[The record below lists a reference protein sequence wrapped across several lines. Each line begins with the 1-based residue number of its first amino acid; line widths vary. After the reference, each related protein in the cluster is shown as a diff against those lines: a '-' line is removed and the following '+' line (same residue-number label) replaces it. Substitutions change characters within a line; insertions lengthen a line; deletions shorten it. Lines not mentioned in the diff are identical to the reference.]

1 MKTNIIKIAAS
12 ALAVLLMASSCEK
25 NFDAQ
30 IYDKLSSSNFPMT
43 EADFESYVMQCYI
56 PFTGVWDYTL
66 SASGPFYSYNKGIQC
81 HFNQPS
87 DESARPITR
96 WWSTT
101 LVECNFQP
109 CENWGRYA
117 GDGTP
122 SYLNKIRDI
131 TRFTQIVGEL
141 EETDKLSA
149 DKKKS
154 FIAEVRLIR
163 GITMYYLM
171 HVYGPVPVIVD
182 PALVKDEDALKNWS
196 RPSLDQMCKYIE
208 DDFDFAVGNLPE
220 KQPQSGRYNRDY
232 ARFWLMRHCLNEG
245 SHMAGNYQKAYDL
258 YTQFQGGYQLFT
270 NGDNPF
276 KELFY
281 EENEKNSEYIMAME
295 TTSSADLEAKNGNG
309 ECILNYV
316 IPMDL
321 AKEGEFENLGLSW
334 SGQCYAVNPKFYD
347 TFEENDLRRAC
358 IVTHYNS
365 AWGWG
370 SYSPETINANWY
382 GYIIWKYPMTKKSA
396 YNGADYPLARWAD
409 VMLMRAE
416 ADVRLHNAVSAEAV
430 DLVNQVRARAG
441 LDGLSADAT
450 SSVSAFFDAL
460 LMERGHEFFWEGQ
473 RKIDLIRFGKYH
485 TIMTADGREPS
496 AQYLPM
502 PNFAMEE
509 AEAAGVTLERY
520 FFRDD
525 YDGPKN
531 SLK

>member
-12 ALAVLLMASSCEK
+12 ALAVLLVASSCEK

-30 IYDKLSSSNFPMT
+30 IYDKLSSTNFPMT
-43 EADFESYVMQCYI
+43 ESDFENYVMQCYL

-101 LVECNFQP
+101 LVECNFKP
-109 CENWGRYA
+109 CENWGRGA

-131 TRFTQIVGEL
+131 TRFTQVIGEL
-141 EETDKLSA
+141 EDTDKLSDA
-149 DKKKS
+149 KKRA

-163 GITMYYLM
+163 GITMYYLL
-171 HVYGPVPVIVD
+171 HIYGPVAVIVD
-182 PALVKDEDALKNWS
+182 PALVKDEDALKDWS
-196 RPSLDQMCKYIE
+196 RPTLDQMCQYIE
-208 DDFDFAVGNLPE
+208 DDFSFAVDNLPE
-220 KQPQSGRYNRDY
+220 TQPQSGRYDRDY

-245 SHMAGNYQKAYDL
+245 SHMSGNYQKAYDL
-258 YTQFQGGYQLFT
+258 YKQFTGGYQLFT
-270 NGDNPF
+270 KGENPF

-295 TTSSADLEAKNGNG
+295 TTSSADLESKNGNG
-309 ECILNYV
+309 LCILNYV

-347 TFEENDLRRAC
+347 TFEENDLRKAC

-365 AWGWG
+365 AWGAG

-382 GYIIWKYPMTKKSA
+382 GYIIWKYPMTKKAA

-416 ADVRLHNAVSAEAV
+416 ADVRLNNAVSAEAI

-441 LDGLSADAT
+441 LDGLKAEAT
-450 SSVSAFFDAL
+450 ASVSAFLDAL

-509 AEAAGVTLERY
+509 AEAAGITLERY

-531 SLK
+531 PLK